1 MDGATIR
8 RALSRLLPSDHTV
21 EVVARDH
28 IERLLNYDPELRLC
42 IPNTVF
48 VINTND
54 SYADEAPGH
63 WVVLYIATRWYWL
76 DSFGREPGY
85 YGIKGLNEHRLHYS
99 LFALQSNGSNICSLY
114 AIILTVLLA
123 RENGALERVYSR
135 FSRFDT
141 IFNDCYIISMWR
153 RLNKR

>member
-1 MDGATIR
+1 MLI
-8 RALSRLLPSDHTV
+8 H
-21 EVVARDH
+21 
-28 IERLLNYDPELRLC
+28 DPDLRLC
-42 IPNTVF
+42 LPNTVF

-54 SYADEAPGH
+54 SYADDVPGH
-63 WVVLYIATRWYWL
+63 WVVLYVASRWYWL
-76 DSFGREPGY
+76 DSLGREPAF
-85 YGIKGLNEHRLHYS
+85 YGIKGLNKRRLHSS
-99 LFALQSNGSNICSLY
+99 LFTLQSKRSIICALY

-141 IFNDCYIISMWR
+141 TFNDCYVLSMWR